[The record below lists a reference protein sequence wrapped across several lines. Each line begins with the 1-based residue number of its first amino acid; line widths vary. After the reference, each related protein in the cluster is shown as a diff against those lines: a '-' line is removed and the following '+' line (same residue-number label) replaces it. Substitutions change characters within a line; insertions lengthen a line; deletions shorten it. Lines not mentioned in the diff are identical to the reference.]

1 VRKPAEKES
10 VSINQIITLAV
21 AEKLSALMTE
31 DYLPVT
37 PAGQR
42 EGGHRAV
49 EGVTI
54 LPTK

>member
-37 PAGQR
+37 PPANAKAGTGPLR
-42 EGGHRAV
+42 G
-49 EGVTI
+49 
-54 LPTK
+54 

>member
-37 PAGQR
+37 PPPPPANAKAGTGPLR
-42 EGGHRAV
+42 G
-49 EGVTI
+49 
-54 LPTK
+54 